1 VTTPPAPPTAPD
13 PGRPFERPASGGP
26 TPTPYHR
33 RTPRQ
38 HWQAFITSRDD
49 YGPALLLIVATIG
62 SRAIFGD
69 HPIGIFIGVVLG
81 GLTLVF
87 VFNTSDAP
95 KRLVRFAGTL
105 AIIAV
110 VISGA
115 ALILGVTNARMETL
129 ARELSSL
136 IGFILAVVAP
146 VVIFRRIATRPTITF
161 PMVLGALS
169 VYLLFGLAYSYVF
182 ALIAALQ
189 GAPFFV
195 QANADN
201 PTTYIY
207 FSYVTMTTVGYG
219 DFTAATDVGRIIA
232 VSEALLGQLYLVSVV
247 ALLIG
252 NLGRPRT
259 PTEATKLPG
268 PPDENP

>member
-1 VTTPPAPPTAPD
+1 VTTPPGAPASTD
-13 PGRPFERPASGGP
+13 PGQPSAGPPRTGG

-38 HWQAFITSRDD
+38 HWHAFINSRDD

-62 SRAIFGD
+62 ARAIFGD
-69 HPIGIFIGVVLG
+69 HPVGIFIGVVLG

-87 VFNTSDAP
+87 VFNTSDASP
-95 KRLVRFAGTL
+95 RLVRSAGL
-105 AIIAV
+105 LVAVAV
-110 VISGA
+110 VVSGS
-115 ALILGVTNARMETL
+115 ALVVGVANPRMETI

-136 IGFILAVVAP
+136 IGLILAVVAP

-182 ALIAALQ
+182 SLITALQ
-189 GAPFFV
+189 GMPFFV

-219 DFTAATDVGRIIA
+219 DFTAATDIGRIVA

-247 ALLIG
+247 ALLVG
-252 NLGRPRT
+252 NLGRTRT
-259 PTEATKLPG
+259 PTEVTKLP
-268 PPDENP
+268 DEIL

>member
-1 VTTPPAPPTAPD
+1 MTTSPTPPASPEPAQPSSAPGLPAPN
-13 PGRPFERPASGGP
+13 PGR
-26 TPTPYHR
+26 YLR
-33 RTPRQ
+33 RTPRE
-38 HWQAFITSRDD
+38 HWHAFISSRDD
-49 YGPALLLIVATIG
+49 YCPALLLIVATIG
-62 SRAIFGD
+62 ARAIIGD
-69 HPIGIFIGVVLG
+69 HPLGIFFGVLLG

-87 VFNTSDAP
+87 VFNTSDASR
-95 KRLVRFAGTL
+95 RLVRSAAALSIL
-105 AIIAV
+105 ATV
-110 VISGA
+110 VSGA
-115 ALILGVTNARMETL
+115 ALIVGAANPQMEKL

-146 VVIFRRIATRPTITF
+146 VVIFRRIATRPQINF

-182 ALIAALQ
+182 SLIAAIQ
-189 GAPFFV
+189 GVPFFV

-201 PTTYIY
+201 PTNFIY

-219 DFTAATDVGRIIA
+219 DYTAATDVGRIIA

-247 ALLIG
+247 ALLVG

-259 PTEATKLPG
+259 PA
-268 PPDENP
+268 DRS

>member
-1 VTTPPAPPTAPD
+1 MSTPPVATPSSDPAGPPA
-13 PGRPFERPASGGP
+13 GRSATGEK
-26 TPTPYHR
+26 PTPYHR

-38 HWQAFITSRDD
+38 HWHAFITSRDD
-49 YGPALLLIVATIG
+49 YGPAILLIVATIG
-62 SRAIFGD
+62 ARAIFGD
-69 HPIGIFIGVVLG
+69 QPLGIFVGVLLG

-87 VFNTSDAP
+87 VFNTSDAS
-95 KRLVRFAGTL
+95 KRLVRSAGIL
-105 AIIAV
+105 AV
-110 VISGA
+110 VAVAVSGA
-115 ALILGVTNARMETL
+115 ALIVGVTNARMETL

-136 IGFILAVVAP
+136 LGFVLAVVAP

-182 ALIAALQ
+182 SLIAALQ

-195 QANADN
+195 QPNADN

-219 DFTAATDVGRIIA
+219 DFTAATDIGRIIA

-247 ALLIG
+247 ALLVG

-259 PTEATKLPG
+259 PTDATGLPG
-268 PPDENP
+268 GDH